1 MVFENDPFEK
11 FKQQRQVEKLERKF
25 IDKAET
31 RKKEL
36 DQLLRSGKR
45 TPELANRIQDEMQR
59 FFTESQEHVSHLMN
73 ESDHPDSRD
82 LEQQVHNEMA
92 DFFRDSTE
100 TAQELLTRLCESDT
114 ENDASDLADR
124 VVDHLRNVFQQSID
138 HIAEVR
144 EKYGA
149 QTEPAGEPAA
159 GDELTDMV
167 QALNEGLEGSEQLL
181 PPEAP
186 PPEPTPAPPPTRRGL
201 AAASHP
207 PAPMGVPND
216 VPPLDREGD
225 DSSPGGHR
233 ILRRHK
239 HIPTG
244 KPRRRVMS
252 SQELSDF
259 RAIKELLIEKGLITR
274 DELAEMKAKLAQ
286 QNLD

>member
-31 RKKEL
+31 RKREL

-82 LEQQVHNEMA
+82 LEQQVQNEMA
-92 DFFRDSTE
+92 DFFRVSTE
-100 TAQELLTRLCESDT
+100 TAQDLLTRLCESDT
-114 ENDASDLADR
+114 EHDASDLADR
-124 VVDHLRNVFQQSID
+124 VVDHLKSVFQQSMD

-144 EKYGA
+144 EKYGGPA
-149 QTEPAGEPAA
+149 EPEAEP
-159 GDELTDMV
+159 GGSELTDMV
-167 QALNEGLEGSEQLL
+167 QALNDDLEGSEPLL

-186 PPEPTPAPPPTRRGL
+186 TEPARGHRPTRRGL
-201 AAASHP
+201 AAAAQP
-207 PAPMGVPND
+207 MAPLAKPNEA
-216 VPPLDREGD
+216 PPLERDGD
-225 DSSPGGHR
+225 DSTSGGHR

-244 KPRRRVMS
+244 KPRRNVMS
-252 SQELSDF
+252 SQEVAEF
-259 RAIKELLIEKGLITR
+259 RALKELLIEKGLVTP
-274 DELAEMKAKLAQ
+274 DEIADMKAKLSLQ
-286 QNLD
+286 QPD